1 MNALEGGRKFRGG
14 KRDLLCEVTGE
25 ICELWDAVDRVV
37 SEEAT

>member
-1 MNALEGGRKFRGG
+1 MLWKVGERSGGG
-14 KRDLLCEVTGE
+14 KRDLPCEVTGE